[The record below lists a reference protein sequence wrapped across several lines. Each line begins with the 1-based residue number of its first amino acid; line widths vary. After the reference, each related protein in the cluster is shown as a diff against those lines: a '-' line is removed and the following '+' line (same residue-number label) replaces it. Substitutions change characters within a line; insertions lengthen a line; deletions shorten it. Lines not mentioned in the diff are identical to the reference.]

1 METTA
6 YLLEAFRT
14 EDFSH
19 LFLVPGGLIAP
30 SLPAFSATDGITPIV
45 AAHEGGAA
53 YVEAMGRCSQ
63 YSQSYSHQPPDHVYT
78 SAWFTIFEFD
88 LTKERHL
95 TYDSK
100 QNTR

>member
-1 METTA
+1 METTG

-14 EDFSH
+14 ENLSH
-19 LFLVPGGLIAP
+19 LFLVPGGLIDP
-30 SLPAFSATDGITPIV
+30 FLPAFSATDGIPPIV
-45 AAHEGGAA
+45 APHQGGAA

-63 YSQSYSHQPPDHVYT
+63 YSQSYSHQAPDHVDT
-78 SAWFTIFEFD
+78 SAWFTIFELD

-95 TYDSK
+95 TYDFK